1 MTVSDLKILS
11 AIINKS
17 DNIGIIKMNGCTKK
31 IIEQKTKLSK
41 TKINTTLRMLLSE
54 GYIEKGLNKGNQHTF
69 VVTNKGLKLI
79 LEMNGKLKGEY

>member
-41 TKINTTLRMLLSE
+41 TKINTTLRMLL
-54 GYIEKGLNKGNQHTF
+54 
-69 VVTNKGLKLI
+69 
-79 LEMNGKLKGEY
+79 